1 LVGGGFEVLPV
12 TTTIAVEK
20 EWTGLDL
27 NSDLLELDKVG
38 FEDSRKTKN

>member
-1 LVGGGFEVLPV
+1 VDGGFEVVPV
-12 TTTIAVEK
+12 TITIAVEK

-38 FEDSRKTKN
+38 FEDSPKVKN

>member
-1 LVGGGFEVLPV
+1 VDGGFEVVPV
-12 TTTIAVEK
+12 TITIAVEK

-38 FEDSRKTKN
+38 FEDSPKAKN